1 MLPVLLLNGVLHLDV
16 VENAVTSADFCCF
29 VEGLLP
35 CMNKFSLPNSV
46 LVIDNVSIHRFDG
59 IWEIVE
65 DCATHL
71 VYLSLYSPDFNPIK
85 LAFLT
90 IKQWLCL
97 HCDCVNQ
104 ELESDNGTLY
114 NIFWE
119 AIHSVTAEQAQVQ
132 TF

>member
-46 LVIDNVSIHRFDG
+46 LVIDNASIHRFDG

-71 VYLSLYSPDFNPIK
+71 VYLSLYSPDFMSRSSPHK
-85 LAFLT
+85 TYCMVMRQRRSWA
-90 IKQWLCL
+90 WP
-97 HCDCVNQ
+97 V
-104 ELESDNGTLY
+104 
-114 NIFWE
+114 W
-119 AIHSVTAEQAQVQ
+119 
-132 TF
+132 